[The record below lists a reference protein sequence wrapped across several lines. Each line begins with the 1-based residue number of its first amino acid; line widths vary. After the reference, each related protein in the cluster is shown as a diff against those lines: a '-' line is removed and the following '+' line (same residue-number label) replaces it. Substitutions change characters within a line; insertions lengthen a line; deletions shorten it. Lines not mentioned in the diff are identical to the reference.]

1 MFNLKRII
9 MRKKYS
15 FCFWMILAV
24 AGMFGC
30 TNAQKQPA
38 ATPQPVSA
46 STNTRGIEYPKIN
59 ADLSVIFQ
67 VNAPE
72 AQTVQVDLGKKY
84 DMTKNEKGIWTVTTE
99 PQVPGFHYYSLV
111 IDGTTVADPS
121 SEAFFGMGRMASG
134 IEIPEAGVDYYLPQ
148 EVPHGEVRIKGY
160 YSNITKSWRRAFIY
174 TPPGYDDKLNERYPV
189 LYLQHGAGEDETGWS
204 NQGKADFILDNLI
217 AKGEA
222 KPMIVVMDK
231 GYADVPNAPKPD
243 PANGLKAM
251 LENKT
256 VADVFIKE
264 IVPMVD
270 KEFRTVADRD
280 HRAIAGLSMGGFHA
294 YLIAMTNLDQFAYV
308 AGFSGGGF
316 VDKDGSVASVYGGVF
331 NDADAVNQKVKV
343 MYMSTGTEESK
354 MMYETVNNFHKG
366 LEKAGVKHI
375 YYESPGTSHEWQTW
389 RRSLHQFAAML
400 FK

>member
-1 MFNLKRII
+1 

-148 EVPHGEVRIKGY
+148 EVPHGEVRIKSY
-160 YSNITKSWRRAFIY
+160 YSEITKSWRRAFIY

-231 GYADVPNAPKPD
+231 GYAVDPTAPKD
-243 PANGLKAM
+243 DAANGLKAM

-256 VADVFIKE
+256 LADVFIKE
-264 IVPMVD
+264 IIPMVD
-270 KEFRTVADRD
+270 KEFRTIADRD
-280 HRAIAGLSMGGFHA
+280 HRAIAGLSMGGFQA
-294 YLIAMTNLDQFAYV
+294 YMIGTTNLDKFTYI

-316 VDKDGSVASVYGGVF
+316 VDEDGGVASVYGGVF
-331 NDADAVNQKVKV
+331 NDANAINQKVKV